1 VIKTTTTTLK
11 MVVAADTPPVDVV
24 ICVEDT
30 AQGGAYIN
38 DIK

>member
-1 VIKTTTTTLK
+1 

>member
-1 VIKTTTTTLK
+1 
-11 MVVAADTPPVDVV
+11 MVVAAAADSAPVDVV
-24 ICVEDT
+24 MCVEDT

>member
-1 VIKTTTTTLK
+1 
-11 MVVAADTPPVDVV
+11 MVVAADLPLVDVV

-30 AQGGAYIN
+30 AQGGAHIN